1 MMNPFPYSDDNKRYH
16 TLQYHNKRVYGCRVY
31 KATVDA
37 GLSCPHIAKD
47 GGGGCI
53 FCARSPR
60 DPRPIREQFGAERE
74 RILRKDP
81 NAKILLYYGMGT
93 NTFCSPERLSELIEK
108 ARECGAFALS
118 LATRPDCIDEDKAR
132 LLADFSETFNMP
144 LTVELGLQTVHDTTA
159 ELINRGHT
167 YSDFLNGYEL
177 LNSFNIRKCVHII
190 NGLPGEDAEMML
202 DTARAVGKLRPEGLK
217 IHSAHILRGTEL
229 CEMYRRGEYVPLER
243 DEYID
248 ITARQLELIP
258 PETVI
263 ERVTG
268 DGDKSLLE
276 APDWSRD
283 KIAVLGGLDKRMA
296 ELDTFQGRLFDA

>member
-1 MMNPFPYSDDNKRYH
+1 MNPFPYSDDNKRYH

-37 GLSCPHIAKD
+37 GLSCPHIPSD
-47 GGGGCI
+47 GSGGCI
-53 FCARSPR
+53 FCAKTPR
-60 DPRPIREQFGAERE
+60 DTRSVKEQFGAEKA

-81 NAKILLYYGMGT
+81 NAKILLYYGIGT
-93 NTFCSPERLSELIEK
+93 NTFCSPERLSEMLEE
-108 ARECGAFALS
+108 ARECGAFAVS
-118 LATRPDCIDEDKAR
+118 LATRPDCIDEEKTR
-132 LLADFSETFNMP
+132 LLADFSERTGMP
-144 LTVELGLQTVHDTTA
+144 LTVELGLQTVHDATA
-159 ELINRGHT
+159 GLINRGHT
-167 YSDFLNGYEL
+167 YADFLLGYEL
-177 LNSFNIRKCVHII
+177 LNSFKIRKCVHII
-190 NGLPGEDAEMML
+190 NGLPNETAEMML

-217 IHSAHILRGTEL
+217 IHSAHVLRGTVL
-229 CEMYRRGEYVPLER
+229 CEMYRHGEYTPLERGEY
-243 DEYID
+243 IG
-248 ITARQLELIP
+248 ITARQLEVIP

-296 ELDTFQGRLFDA
+296 QLGTFQGRLFDG

>member
-1 MMNPFPYSDDNKRYH
+1 MMNTFAYSDDNKRYH

-132 LLADFSETFNMP
+132 LIAEFSETFNMP
-144 LTVELGLQTVHDTTA
+144 LTVELGLQTVHDKTA

-167 YSDFLNGYEL
+167 YSDFLNGLGL
-177 LNSFNIRKCVHII
+177 LKAYGIRVCVHII
-190 NGLPGEDAEMML
+190 NGLPGEDAPMML
-202 DTARAVGKLRPEGLK
+202 ETARAVGKLRPEGLK
-217 IHSAHILRGTEL
+217 IHSAHVLRGTKL
-229 CEMYRRGEYVPLER
+229 CEMYRRGEYTPLER
-243 DEYID
+243 DVYID
-248 ITARQLELIP
+248 ITAHQLELIP

>member
-1 MMNPFPYSDDNKRYH
+1 MMNTFPYSDDNKRYH

-37 GLSCPHIAKD
+37 GLSCPHIGKD

-53 FCARSPR
+53 FCVRSPR

-132 LLADFSETFNMP
+132 LIAEFSETFNMP
-144 LTVELGLQTVHDTTA
+144 LTVELGLQTVHDKTA

-217 IHSAHILRGTEL
+217 IHSAHVLRGTEL
-229 CEMYRRGEYVPLER
+229 CKMYRRGEYVPLER